1 MSTFPNIQ
9 CHHVFPTLQVADINA
24 ALQFYTE
31 KLGFA
36 ERFVWGDPV
45 TYAGIMLDKTTVHL
59 ALVKENRNKAEVNFL
74 VSNANA
80 LYTTHQANEVTITV
94 PIDDR
99 EYGLRDYQV
108 EDPDGNLIG
117 FGHYIYNQGPAVK
130 IERVEVPVRLE
141 KRLAAL
147 LNDLAIHK
155 GMDLTGVLEETFLHT
170 FERIGD
176 TVASPH
182 TIETLDY
189 IQELKKKHGI
199 DYDCHASY
207 RFVE

>member
-9 CHHVFPTLQVADINA
+9 CNHVLPTLQVTDIHA
-24 ALQFYTE
+24 ALQFYRE
-31 KLGFA
+31 KLGFT

-45 TYAGIMLDKTTVHL
+45 TYAGVNLDKTTIHL
-59 ALVKENRNKAEVNFL
+59 ALVKENKNKAEVNFV

-80 LYTTHQANEVTITV
+80 LYKTHLANEVKIVV
-94 PIDDR
+94 PIEDR

-130 IERVEVPVRLE
+130 IERVDLQVRLE
-141 KRLAAL
+141 KRLATL

-176 TVASPH
+176 TPLPVH
-182 TIETLDY
+182 
-189 IQELKKKHGI
+189 IQ
-199 DYDCHASY
+199 
-207 RFVE
+207 